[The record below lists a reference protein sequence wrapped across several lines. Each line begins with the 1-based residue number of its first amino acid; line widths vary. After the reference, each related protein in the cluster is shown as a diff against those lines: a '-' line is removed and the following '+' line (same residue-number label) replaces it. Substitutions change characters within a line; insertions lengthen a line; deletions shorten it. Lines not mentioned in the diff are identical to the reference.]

1 MSYHPVTRLQLATGN
16 RERWCPYCRAT
27 APLATPLA
35 DWEAAHGPCQA
46 AASLLTPEELFHA
59 YIARNP

>member
-1 MSYHPVTRLQLATGN
+1 MSYHPVTRLQLATGD

-46 AASLLTPEELFHA
+46 TAELLTPEELFHT
-59 YIARNP
+59 YTKRG

>member
-1 MSYHPVTRLQLATGN
+1 MSFHPQTRLQLATGN

-27 APLATPLA
+27 APLSTPQA
-35 DWEAAHGPCQA
+35 DWAAAHGPCQA

-59 YIARNP
+59 YIARKS

>member
-1 MSYHPVTRLQLATGN
+1 MSFHPQTRVQLVTGD

-35 DWEAAHGPCQA
+35 DWAAAHGPCQT
-46 AASLLTPEELFHA
+46 AASLLPPEELFHT